1 MSGWNGN
8 DKEIEKVKI
17 IFLDHCYR
25 NGDGLSIM
33 GRRVYPIDKE
43 KVGSLLVKDFWIVG
57 VSLSVGANP
66 WEEFLF

>member
-1 MSGWNGN
+1 MMSGWNGN

-43 KVGSLLVKDFWIVG
+43 KVGSLLVKDF
-57 VSLSVGANP
+57 
-66 WEEFLF
+66 